1 MILELYLLLKGANSF
16 SLTEELELTA
26 MVDVPISIPTS
37 PGIFLVVLGGLPSKT
52 T

>member
-1 MILELYLLLKGANSF
+1 MILELYLLLKGASSF
-16 SLTEELELTA
+16 KISSLSELTA

-37 PGIFLVVLGGLPSKT
+37 PGMFLVVLGGLPSKT